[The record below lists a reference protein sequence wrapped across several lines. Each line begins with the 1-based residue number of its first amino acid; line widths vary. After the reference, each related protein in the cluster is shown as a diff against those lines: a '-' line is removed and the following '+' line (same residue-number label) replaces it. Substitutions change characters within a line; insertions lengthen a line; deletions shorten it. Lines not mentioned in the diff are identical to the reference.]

1 MGYRLEN
8 VEKQRA
14 IANAPNDPR
23 SGENAYFRAI
33 FVIALFLFAFSQ
45 SRAVFYSLRALSD
58 TGHRR
63 LFCNPASK
71 SISAS
76 FSFFHARRAPRD
88 FQQQLLSHLKCL
100 DLRAR
105 ILHLVRRR
113 PTQSFF
119 ERLQRRVFEQKVGR
133 PPLPPSTARSNAV
146 FPLAFLANG
155 SLNGMNF
162 GIRSRACALKAS

>member
-71 SISAS
+71 SIVFFL
-76 FSFFHARRAPRD
+76 FSRETRSPR
-88 FQQQLLSHLKCL
+88 F
-100 DLRAR
+100 
-105 ILHLVRRR
+105 
-113 PTQSFF
+113 PT
-119 ERLQRRVFEQKVGR
+119 
-133 PPLPPSTARSNAV
+133 TT
-146 FPLAFLANG
+146 PLAPQ
-155 SLNGMNF
+155 MP
-162 GIRSRACALKAS
+162 RPSRANSSFGPQAPDAELL